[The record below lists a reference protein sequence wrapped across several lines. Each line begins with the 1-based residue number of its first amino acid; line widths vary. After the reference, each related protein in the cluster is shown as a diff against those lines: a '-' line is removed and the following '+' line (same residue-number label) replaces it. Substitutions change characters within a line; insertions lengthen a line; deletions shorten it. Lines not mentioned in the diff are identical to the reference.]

1 MVLSEKETAAIKD
14 LQTQEKTCVEKYSR
28 YSKEAKDPVLVNL
41 FTDLHKKE
49 QQHFDSLGPV
59 PCRTATA
66 TTAMERI
73 ITRPPPTP
81 SRSPRTRK
89 TTASLRPTASV
100 PRSWCL
106 PSIIPTCLCLQTR
119 ASANCSQTFRWR
131 SRIMRRCSIS
141 IRLSTACHKA
151 DKVSCIRE
159 VPVQRVPHA
168 GLFLTYRIGVSKG
181 L

>member
-49 QQHFDSLGPV
+49 QQHFDSLGQVLNGTV
-59 PCRTATA
+59 PNCNCNDSDGKNYNPTATY
-66 TTAMERI
+66 
-73 ITRPPPTP
+73 PPSQGTE
-81 SRSPRTRK
+81 K

-106 PSIIPTCLCLQTR
+106 PSIIPTCLYLPIR
-119 ASANCSQTFRWR
+119 ASANCSQTFRRR
-131 SRIMRRCSIS
+131 SRIMRRCSTKYKTVKHHVIKQ
-141 IRLSTACHKA
+141 TKYH
-151 DKVSCIRE
+151 V
-159 VPVQRVPHA
+159 
-168 GLFLTYRIGVSKG
+168 
-181 L
+181 

>member
-49 QQHFDSLGPV
+49 QQHFDSLGQV
-59 PCRTATA
+59 LNGTV
-66 TTAMERI
+66 
-73 ITRPPPTP
+73 PPPTP

>member
-49 QQHFDSLGPV
+49 QQHFDSLGQVLNGTV
-59 PCRTATA
+59 PNCNCNDSDGKNYNPTATYSLAESEDKKNDCFLA
-66 TTAMERI
+66 TD
-73 ITRPPPTP
+73 
-81 SRSPRTRK
+81 
-89 TTASLRPTASV
+89 
-100 PRSWCL
+100 C
-106 PSIIPTCLCLQTR
+106 IIPTCLYLPIR

-141 IRLSTACHKA
+141 IRPSTVCHKA

-168 GLFLTYRIGVSKG
+168 GLFLCN
-181 L
+181 